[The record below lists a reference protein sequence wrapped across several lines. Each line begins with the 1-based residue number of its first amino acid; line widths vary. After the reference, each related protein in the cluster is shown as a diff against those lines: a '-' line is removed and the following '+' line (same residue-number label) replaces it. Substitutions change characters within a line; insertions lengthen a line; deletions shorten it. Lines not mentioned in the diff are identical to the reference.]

1 MLLSLVSNTTS
12 ENNSG
17 NMSLKSLYQGE
28 IRHIHILEPW
38 LLKPKQQNWGKKSSI
53 KCGNIYFLF
62 SPSARSPIFSH
73 LIISLKGLWTI
84 RAFGRQT
91 YFETLFHKALN
102 THTATW
108 FHYLSTLRW
117 FLFRCDIIF
126 VLFFTAAAFIA
137 VGTNRECWLLHK
149 LSFKGGP
156 GIFNWNTHQKQN
168 PKFHW
173 VMHRKKGMY

>member
-1 MLLSLVSNTTS
+1 MTIQAKAAMYQNCGKTP
-12 ENNSG
+12 ESG
-17 NMSLKSLYQGE
+17 AGTF
-28 IRHIHILEPW
+28 ILF
-38 LLKPKQQNWGKKSSI
+38 S
-53 KCGNIYFLF
+53 

-137 VGTNRECWLLHK
+137 VGTNREC
-149 LSFKGGP
+149 
-156 GIFNWNTHQKQN
+156 
-168 PKFHW
+168 
-173 VMHRKKGMY
+173 

>member
-1 MLLSLVSNTTS
+1 MTTQARAAT
-12 ENNSG
+12 
-17 NMSLKSLYQGE
+17 Y
-28 IRHIHILEPW
+28 
-38 LLKPKQQNWGKKSSI
+38 QNWKNPSLSSV
-53 KCGNIYFLF
+53 FFF
-62 SPSARSPIFSH
+62 SPAARSPIFSH

-137 VGTNRECWLLHK
+137 VGTNRE
-149 LSFKGGP
+149 
-156 GIFNWNTHQKQN
+156 
-168 PKFHW
+168 
-173 VMHRKKGMY
+173 R